1 MLGSGALDRLLAEAL
16 SLLLFGSGWL
26 MLVSRMFLKAFF
38 VAVPFLFANII
49 YAHIL
54 RTISEFKPCFV
65 QVFSLVAAS
74 CTCKFFPFWVD
85 CWTESS
91 AI

>member
-26 MLVSRMFLKAFF
+26 LVSSMFLIGFF

-54 RTISEFKPCFV
+54 RMISEFKPCFV

-74 CTCKFFPFWVD
+74 YTCKFFPFWVD
-85 CWTESS
+85 CYTESS
-91 AI
+91 AP